1 MSYSV
6 PLYNNENKENK
17 NDPYQ
22 NNYQMKLFESN
33 DEVLKKRT
41 EELEKVK
48 KISSQVASITDKM
61 KFKIDEQGIMLNDI
75 EGIIQNVEENVEKGF
90 KEIKKTEFKSKK
102 KKKRIHKLWI
112 AILIL
117 SLIIVFYCYR
127 IFN

>member
-22 NNYQMKLFESN
+22 NNYQMKFKSN

-75 EGIIQNVEENVEKGF
+75 EGNIQNFEENVEKGF

>member
-22 NNYQMKLFESN
+22 NNYQMKFESN

-75 EGIIQNVEENVEKGF
+75 EGNIQNVEDNAEKGL

-102 KKKRIHKLWI
+102 KKKRLYKLWI
-112 AILIL
+112 VILIL
-117 SLIIVFYCYR
+117 LLIIVFYCYK

>member
-1 MSYSV
+1 
-6 PLYNNENKENK
+6 
-17 NDPYQ
+17 
-22 NNYQMKLFESN
+22 
-33 DEVLKKRT
+33 
-41 EELEKVK
+41 
-48 KISSQVASITDKM
+48 M
-61 KFKIDEQGIMLNDI
+61 KFKSDELGIMLNDI
-75 EGIIQNVEENVEKGF
+75 ERNIQNVEENVEKGF

>member
-6 PLYNNENKENK
+6 PLYNNEPEENNK
-17 NDPYQ
+17 NYPYQ
-22 NNYQMKLFESN
+22 NQMKFESN

-48 KISSQVASITDKM
+48 QISSQVASITDKM
-61 KFKIDEQGIMLNDI
+61 KMKIDEQGIMLNDI
-75 EGIIQNVEENVEKGF
+75 EGNIQNVEDNAEKGL

-102 KKKRIHKLWI
+102 KKKRLYKLWI
-112 AILIL
+112 VILIL
-117 SLIIVFYCYR
+117 LLIIVFYCYK

>member
-6 PLYNNENKENK
+6 PLYYNENKENK

-22 NNYQMKLFESN
+22 NNYQMKFELN

-48 KISSQVASITDKM
+48 QISSQVASITDKM
-61 KFKIDEQGIMLNDI
+61 KMKIDEQGIIFNDI
-75 EGIIQNVEENVEKGF
+75 EGNIQNVEENAEKGL

-102 KKKRIHKLWI
+102 KKKRLYKLWI
-112 AILIL
+112 VILIL
-117 SLIIVFYCYR
+117 LLIIVFYCYK